1 MGERGYRLSGGEK
14 QRVAIA
20 RVLLK
25 GPAIVILDEATSH
38 LDTES
43 EHAIQQALTAALAD
57 RTALVIAHR
66 LSTIVNAD
74 RIVVIDDGRIVDQ
87 GKHNDLMRRG
97 GLYADLYRTQVDQ
110 LSETPAPDALESA

>member
-1 MGERGYRLSGGEK
+1 M
-14 QRVAIA
+14 
-20 RVLLK
+20 
-25 GPAIVILDEATSH
+25 
-38 LDTES
+38 
-43 EHAIQQALTAALAD
+43 
-57 RTALVIAHR
+57 IAHR